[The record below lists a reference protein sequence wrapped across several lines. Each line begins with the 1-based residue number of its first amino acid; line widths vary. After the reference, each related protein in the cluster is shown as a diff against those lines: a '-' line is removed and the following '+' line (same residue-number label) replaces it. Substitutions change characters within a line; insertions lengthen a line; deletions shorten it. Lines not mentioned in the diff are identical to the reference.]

1 MITLLK
7 SSSFKCVER
16 INDSTENLLT
26 TYSEINTALQR
37 EKMFGGGSKCWLSA
51 GRMHILFN
59 QDMNWEKEQTFLPS
73 KPHMLPKANF
83 WYPTVYFVII
93 PLFFPTIIS
102 ICHEWLK
109 MTYSLIFLRKQESA
123 TSCTTALGR
132 AGKAGCAPCSKSVL
146 SSTLRLNPKG
156 CQAQNCNSW
165 IWDRKK
171 RRIHSLRLWIKNFG
185 HQTIG

>member
-83 WYPTVYFVII
+83 WYPTVYFIII

-109 MTYSLIFLRKQESA
+109 MTYSLIFLRKQRAQPAAQLLWVGQGKQDVLPALNLFSA
-123 TSCTTALGR
+123 LPWG
-132 AGKAGCAPCSKSVL
+132 
-146 SSTLRLNPKG
+146 
-156 CQAQNCNSW
+156 
-165 IWDRKK
+165 
-171 RRIHSLRLWIKNFG
+171 
-185 HQTIG
+185 